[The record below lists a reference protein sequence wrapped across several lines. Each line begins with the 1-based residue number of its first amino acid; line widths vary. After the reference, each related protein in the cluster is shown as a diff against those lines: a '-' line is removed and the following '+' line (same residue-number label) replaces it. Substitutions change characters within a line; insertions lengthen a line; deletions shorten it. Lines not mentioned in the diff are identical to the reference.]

1 MAMHLRRDCRNKG
14 PIRTALL
21 AFGMLLLTGSAP
33 ASAGSDQAE
42 SYARSVIRY
51 DVPNVTLIDM
61 DGRRVRLRRELA
73 DPGPAILEFMYTTC
87 AGICPILSGLL
98 AQTQEELG
106 PALRG
111 ARIWSIS
118 IDPEADTPERLRLYA
133 VGYDAKPNWRFLTG
147 RMDNVVAVQQA
158 FDAYRGN
165 KMRHEP
171 LIFLHPGGGGAEWV
185 RLNGMLTASQLAAEY
200 RRLVRP

>member
-1 MAMHLRRDCRNKG
+1 MHPRRNCRSTG

-21 AFGMLLLTGSAP
+21 AVGVLLTAGTAP
-33 ASAGSDQAE
+33 PTGSDQAE
-42 SYARSVIRY
+42 TYARSVVRY
-51 DVPNVTLIDM
+51 DVPDVTLIDM

-73 DPGPAILEFMYTTC
+73 DQGPTILEFMYTTC

-106 PALRG
+106 PE
-111 ARIWSIS
+111 ARQAKIWSIS

-133 VGYDAKPNWRFLTG
+133 LGYGAKPNWRFLTG
-147 RMDNVVAVQQA
+147 RMEDVVAVQQA

-171 LIFLHPGGGGAEWV
+171 LVFLHSGGRGSAEWV
-185 RLNGMLTASQLAAEY
+185 RLNGTLTASQLAAEY